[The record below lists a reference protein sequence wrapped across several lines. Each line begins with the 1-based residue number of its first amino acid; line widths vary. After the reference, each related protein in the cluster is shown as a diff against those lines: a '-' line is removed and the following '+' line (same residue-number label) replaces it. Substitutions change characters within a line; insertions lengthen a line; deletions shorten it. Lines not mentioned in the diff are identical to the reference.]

1 MLCWRCKVRIQEVG
15 FRFRWRRDFILGG
28 AQVTRLDKKE
38 FHAWLLFSHLHAK
51 FLRGML
57 LEEVNGLRNN
67 SHGCFTLLANS
78 LLWFESEFKRES
90 ASTSLEGTGRAG
102 RWLLAAKRRWTE
114 LLGGEQE
121 FSFSFINYQNFFAR
135 VFYSNKDFWSL
146 LKFAYMINSIS
157 QSFIYT
163 RLFR

>member
-1 MLCWRCKVRIQEVG
+1 MLRSQDWTRMNSMLSCYSVIHKWRSYECC
-15 FRFRWRRDFILGG
+15 RF
-28 AQVTRLDKKE
+28 
-38 FHAWLLFSHLHAK
+38 LFMRSFYVECFWK
-51 FLRGML
+51 
-57 LEEVNGLRNN
+57 EVNGSRNN
-67 SHGCFTLLANS
+67 SHDCFALVANS
-78 LLWFESEFKRES
+78 LIWLESEEKRIQKGKCFDKLRRNR
-90 ASTSLEGTGRAG
+90 TC
-102 RWLLAAKRRWTE
+102 WKLAARRRWTE

-121 FSFSFINYQNFFAR
+121 FLFSFINYQNFFAR